1 MLPMWILWK
10 KLVLDEYHE
19 KPYVGYP
26 GYENMITTIK
36 KYFFWASMK
45 KEVEKYLSKK
55 LRMSASEGL
64 TSTPQWIAK
73 STNYF

>member
-1 MLPMWILWK
+1 
-10 KLVLDEYHE
+10 
-19 KPYVGYP
+19 VGYP